1 MQNGVFWSKLPKKIW
16 VFDSG
21 KSIVRKLCISDILS
35 TANQSNFELNVLT
48 RDNLHKYVQPSMLK
62 KINNWKKATN
72 LNMSSVDDESVW
84 MELVKL
90 AVVAEHG
97 GVWLDLP
104 IFALGNFNWLVNIHS
119 NLAVKNRVG
128 RLPKVLLFY
137 HGIESGFP
145 YICDQ

>member
-1 MQNGVFWSKLPKKIW
+1 MFWSKLPKIIW

-35 TANQSNFELNVLT
+35 AANQSNFELNVLT
-48 RDNLHKYVQPSMLK
+48 QDNLHKYVQASMLS
-62 KINNWKKATN
+62 KINNWKKTSN
-72 LNMSSVDDESVW
+72 LNLFSVSDQSVW
-84 MELVKL
+84 LELVKL
-90 AVVAEHG
+90 AVLSQHG

-104 IFALGNFNWLVNIHS
+104 IFPLGNFDWLINIHD

-137 HGIESGFP
+137 HGI
-145 YICDQ
+145 